1 MPNED
6 VIFDGNPLTD
16 EGVAGDFAAA
26 ADLGVF
32 LDFDERADFGLAPDL
47 ASVEIDE
54 LREPDILAQFYVI

>member
-32 LDFDERADFGLAPDL
+32 LDFDERADFGLASDL
-47 ASVEIDE
+47 APVEIDE

>member
-1 MPNED
+1 
-6 VIFDGNPLTD
+6 
-16 EGVAGDFAAA
+16 VAGDFAAA